1 MTKLKLTKK
10 KKEEHAHDLLHEGLY
25 NATTNAILNLDAA
38 HVCYVS
44 LYYVVGLIFDASP
57 NKEEALEMID
67 DVVKDVL
74 KEAEKEKANGSK

>member
-10 KKEEHAHDLLHEGLY
+10 KKGEHAHDLLHDGLH
-25 NATTNAILNLDAA
+25 NITANAILNLDAA

-67 DVVKDVL
+67 DVVKDAL
-74 KEAEKEKANGSK
+74 KEAEKEKDNENI